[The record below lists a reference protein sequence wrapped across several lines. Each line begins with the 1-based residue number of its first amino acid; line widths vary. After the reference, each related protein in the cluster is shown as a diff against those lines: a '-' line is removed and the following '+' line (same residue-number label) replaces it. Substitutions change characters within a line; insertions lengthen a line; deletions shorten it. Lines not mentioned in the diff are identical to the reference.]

1 MWTSRSVLKEN
12 GTQRNQSF
20 TTGTKYRNM
29 KEGNK
34 YWRKEGNRLCRIS
47 ERNMRTTKHLQLL
60 KDCADLEKVNL
71 CVGKVVRD
79 GREVVRVVQIG

>member
-1 MWTSRSVLKEN
+1 MMWTSRSILKEN

-20 TTGTKYRNM
+20 TTRTKYRNM

-34 YWRKEGNRLCRIS
+34 YRRKEGNGLPRIS
-47 ERNMRTTKHLQLL
+47 GRNMRTTKHLQLL
-60 KDCADLEKVNL
+60 KDCADMEKVNL

-79 GREVVRVVQIG
+79 GREVVRVV